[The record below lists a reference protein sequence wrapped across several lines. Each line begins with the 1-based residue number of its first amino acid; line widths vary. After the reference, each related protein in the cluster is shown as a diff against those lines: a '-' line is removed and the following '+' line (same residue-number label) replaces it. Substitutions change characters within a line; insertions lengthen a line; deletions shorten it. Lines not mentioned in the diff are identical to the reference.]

1 MTKEQQPKMLE
12 DYSITEY
19 LDRNTWT
26 IKYRVEKQPTEKNL
40 YFQYP
45 VFDTWEEAV
54 ACVRR
59 LRNYP
64 KYYLSTESGVWME
77 VKNI

>member
-1 MTKEQQPKMLE
+1 MTQEQKPKMLE

-19 LDRNTWT
+19 LDRKTWT
-26 IKYRVEKQPTEKNL
+26 LKYRVEKQPIEKNP
-40 YFQYP
+40 YFEYP
-45 VFDTWEEAV
+45 VFYTWEEAV

-64 KYYLSTESGVWME
+64 KFYLSTENGEWME